1 MSTEPS
7 NSDDLIDSRDVI
19 ETIKALE
26 ELREEYG
33 DDEIDVDY
41 LEALKALQ
49 AEAEP
54 YAADWQFGETLIRDS
69 YFKTY
74 AQELAEDIGAIG
86 RDLQWPLYHIDWEAA
101 AETLQMDYTSVSF
114 DGVDYWIR

>member
-19 ETIKALE
+19 ETIRALE
-26 ELREEYG
+26 SLREEYG

-54 YAADWQFGETLIRDS
+54 YAADWQYGETLIRDS
-69 YFKTY
+69 YFQTY
-74 AQELAEDIGAIG
+74 AMEFADDIGAV
-86 RDLQWPLYHIDWEAA
+86 DLKAGWPNSCIDWERAA
-101 AETLQMDYTSVSF
+101 DELKMDYTEVSF